1 MYEYE
6 DIYDFNDYGS
16 EDWEDE
22 TWEEDDYEYQEF
34 YLSPQGA
41 DLADYGSTFP
51 SYSVF
56 STEIDTKSDPM
67 TAAYLLYI
75 YHDEYA
81 MEYE

>member
-34 YLSPQGA
+34 YPFPQGA
-41 DLADYGSTFP
+41 DLADYLETFP
-51 SYSVF
+51 QYVVESF
-56 STEIDTKSDPM
+56 EIDTKSDPL
-67 TAAYLLYI
+67 TAAYMLYI
-75 YHDEYA
+75 YLDESYDNF
-81 MEYE
+81 E